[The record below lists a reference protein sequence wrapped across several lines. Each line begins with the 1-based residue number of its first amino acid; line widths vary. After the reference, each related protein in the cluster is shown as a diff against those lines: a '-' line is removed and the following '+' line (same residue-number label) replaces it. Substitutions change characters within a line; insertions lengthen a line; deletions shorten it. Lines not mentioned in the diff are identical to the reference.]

1 LGIWELDFF
10 LYGIMPFFLLAFLR
24 FLALSTFFFFNS
36 PLYIGSRGEKAAH
49 GLMTWLGLISS
60 KPLIQFQFK
69 GFD

>member
-1 LGIWELDFF
+1 LDIWELDFS
-10 LYGIMPFFLLAFLR
+10 YGIMPFFSLGIPSVSPF
-24 FLALSTFFFFNS
+24 FFFFNS

>member
-1 LGIWELDFF
+1 MALCHFF
-10 LYGIMPFFLLAFLR
+10 SWHSFGFLLSPPL
-24 FLALSTFFFFNS
+24 FFFNS